1 MATRRPAVPTSA
13 QMRAQVLSAI
23 AERLTQAGL
32 TQKEVAAQLGLALL
46 VIWPVTVETIL
57 RQNGANVSTE
67 DDLIVGGNRRR
78 RDQGESGRCDGR
90 KNHRRVEATERCHA
104 T

>member
-32 TQKEVAAQLGLALL
+32 TQKEVATQLGLAQPQVSALMNEKSDGFSL
-46 VIWPVTVETIL
+46 DRLIDVAVRAGLSVRLSVT
-57 RQNGANVSTE
+57 RPYK
-67 DDLIVGGNRRR
+67 
-78 RDQGESGRCDGR
+78 RD
-90 KNHRRVEATERCHA
+90 
-104 T
+104 